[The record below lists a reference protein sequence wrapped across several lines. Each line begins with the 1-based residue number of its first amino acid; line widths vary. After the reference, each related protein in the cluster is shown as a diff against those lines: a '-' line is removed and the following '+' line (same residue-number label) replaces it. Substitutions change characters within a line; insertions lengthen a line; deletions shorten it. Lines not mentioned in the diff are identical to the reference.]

1 MLGRPS
7 RIDVEA
13 ADRVQSV
20 WVNSPKLRPV
30 RSSGPA
36 ACPLHQLDPHH
47 PRRLC
52 AGSEATTHARRR
64 GGVTQMPFFAFLL
77 VLAAVLA
84 GTFVALIRIL
94 PQGPRA
100 VLALAAVLTATAG
113 LIGALAGGFGFFV
126 A

>member
-1 MLGRPS
+1 
-7 RIDVEA
+7 
-13 ADRVQSV
+13 
-20 WVNSPKLRPV
+20 
-30 RSSGPA
+30 
-36 ACPLHQLDPHH
+36 
-47 PRRLC
+47 
-52 AGSEATTHARRR
+52 
-64 GGVTQMPFFAFLL
+64 MPFFAFLL